1 LVAGSGDREDELFT
15 MNDTGKTI
23 WDQLDGQP
31 FRLRGETRAFDLL
44 EARGARR
51 GTPAAPRREARAAGG
66 GTGSPDSRAPSGSLS
81 GWAERAGC
89 LSPSG
94 ILTAM
99 KQRVCVETRVIIS
112 LASRPARD
120 SIVAAHQ
127 ELTREWWEVRSGRFE
142 LVISELVEQEAGA
155 GDPDASRSRLAA
167 IEGIAILTLSD
178 EAVSIA
184 ERLVG
189 SGPIPREAAAD
200 ALHIAVAAVNGI
212 DYLLT
217 WNCKH
222 LANASL
228 RVQIG
233 ALLED
238 AGYACP
244 VICTPEELMEG

>member
-1 LVAGSGDREDELFT
+1 
-15 MNDTGKTI
+15 
-23 WDQLDGQP
+23 
-31 FRLRGETRAFDLL
+31 
-44 EARGARR
+44 
-51 GTPAAPRREARAAGG
+51 
-66 GTGSPDSRAPSGSLS
+66 
-81 GWAERAGC
+81 
-89 LSPSG
+89 
-94 ILTAM
+94 M

-155 GDPDASRSRLAA
+155 GDPHASRSRLAA

-178 EAVSIA
+178 DAVSIA

-222 LANASL
+222 LANALL